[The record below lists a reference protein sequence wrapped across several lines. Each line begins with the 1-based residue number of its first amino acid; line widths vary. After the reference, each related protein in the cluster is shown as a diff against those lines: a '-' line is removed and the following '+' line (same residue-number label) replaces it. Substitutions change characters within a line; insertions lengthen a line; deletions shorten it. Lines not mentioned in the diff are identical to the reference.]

1 MTARVGRRG
10 ARRRV
15 GSAVVAVLLGAAT
28 LGCGGDEPT
37 AGPPTTF
44 PPDFRAERCLVT
56 VHGRTGDGAAPRQLD
71 GWAELSPSGN
81 EAWKDGGRVWIYDTE
96 ESYAE
101 ARSRITEVV
110 DAAGCERVA
119 LHGFSNGAAFVGAL
133 ACRGED
139 LDGRLVGVIVDDP
152 VPDDSS
158 PDCEPATTVD
168 VAVYWTGGLSEA
180 EAGASCEDLGWTCAG
195 GDELVGIDEYADR
208 LGAEVQRSPHS
219 DHIAHRDAPEINEWL
234 RADL

>member
-1 MTARVGRRG
+1 MTAHHR
-10 ARRRV
+10 ARRSRR
-15 GSAVVAVLLGAAT
+15 SSLHVALGLLLGTA
-28 LGCGGDEPT
+28 LVGCGDDEPS

-44 PPDFRAERCLVT
+44 PPDFSAERCLVT
-56 VHGRTGDGAAPRQLD
+56 VHGRSGDGAAPRHHE

-81 EAWKDGGRVWIYDTE
+81 EAWRDGGRVWIYDTE

-139 LDGRLVGVIVDDP
+139 LGGRLVGVIVDDP

-158 PDCEPATTVD
+158 PDCAPAEDVE

-180 EAGASCEDLGWTCAG
+180 QPGASCDDLGWTCAG
-195 GDELVGIDEYADR
+195 GDELVGIDEYARR
-208 LGAEVQRSPHS
+208 LGVEVQQSPHT
-219 DHIAHRDAPEINEWL
+219 DHIAHRDAPEIAEWL
-234 RADL
+234 RPAT